1 MTNNGNP
8 LAKARDTILLTIAIA
23 IIVAFVFDMHAELF
37 EDGSFILRGCLP
49 WAICAL

>member
-1 MTNNGNP
+1 MTHRISD
-8 LAKARDTILLTIAIA
+8 AILLIIAVV
-23 IIVAFVFDMHAELF
+23 IIIAFVFDMHAELF